1 MTSRSREPEDEA
13 ETMAPA
19 VAQLRTTPGKYVFTE
34 DGNSEGWIATDSVV
48 SVDR

>member
-1 MTSRSREPEDEA
+1 MTSRSREPEA
-13 ETMAPA
+13 ETTAPV
-19 VAQLRTTPGKYVFTE
+19 VAQLRTTPEKYVFTE